1 LLKETEIIKDFL
13 EKKQFQREDFR
24 IRIER
29 FVQTIKQIKQNCP
42 FEIRCNMFLIKT
54 EELNNRL
61 VEICEDHI
69 DEYFKAIKDY
79 VFNEESTEVGR

>member
-1 LLKETEIIKDFL
+1 
-13 EKKQFQREDFR
+13 
-24 IRIER
+24 
-29 FVQTIKQIKQNCP
+29 
-42 FEIRCNMFLIKT
+42 MFLIKT